1 MFPLNLQ
8 YVCFLQSAPVNI
20 IVGSHVWVEDPALAW
35 IGGEVTKINGGEVH
49 VRTGDG
55 KTVSQTVCEIS
66 FA

>member
-1 MFPLNLQ
+1 MLIM
-8 YVCFLQSAPVNI
+8 FLQSAPVNI

-35 IGGEVTKINGGEVH
+35 IGGEVTKISGENVH

-55 KTVSQTVCEIS
+55 KTVSQTVCTLCEKS

>member
-55 KTVSQTVCEIS
+55 KTVSQTVCTV
-66 FA
+66 